1 MNDVANIEQTNSSD
15 PVERRHQLGVAQ
27 LGLGVLNRR
36 LIGFDR
42 GFELRDLG
50 LLRGYLLLWGKALL
64 LQRNI
69 PTEVELRIFEMGL
82 VADEIRLRLVELRL
96 ISARIELGQ
105 QVALS

>member
-1 MNDVANIEQTNSSD
+1 MNDVADIEQADSGD
-15 PVERRHQLGVAQ
+15 PIERRHQLGVAQ

-50 LLRGYLLLWGKALL
+50 FLRGYLLLWGKALL